1 MNMFKGAYTHYY
13 SIKKDFHQDEA
24 WTYYAPAVEMA
35 ALSMFMVN
43 AGGSAEKKYRVDYM
57 EDSVAKYL
65 TVCQSPE
72 FAVRATLF
80 DALCLQNQGIKRFHI
95 EYIGFSLTCNKKS
108 VILKIWCLWYLGIL
122 QEYFKYILV
131 YFILR

>member
-95 EYIGFSLTCNKKS
+95 EYIGFSFASNKK
-108 VILKIWCLWYLGIL
+108 ILMC
-122 QEYFKYILV
+122 
-131 YFILR
+131 